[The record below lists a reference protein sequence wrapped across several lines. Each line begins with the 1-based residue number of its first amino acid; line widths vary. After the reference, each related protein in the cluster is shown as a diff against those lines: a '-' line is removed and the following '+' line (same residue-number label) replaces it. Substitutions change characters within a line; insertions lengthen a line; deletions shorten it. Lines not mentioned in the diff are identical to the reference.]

1 MTVLRSLVFQ
11 MLFFGW
17 TALIAVL
24 VTPLL
29 LAPRRWMQ
37 YGARTWVGGCFLL
50 MRWIVGLRLE
60 VRGAEYMPREGA
72 ALVVCKHQSMWDT
85 LVFHH
90 VLPDPNYILKKELAQ
105 VPFFGWAVMQSGCV
119 AVDRGAGARALRQ
132 MAEGAKAALQ
142 RGSQVIIFPEGTRT
156 APGARVPYHSGV
168 ALLTGLGVPVIPA
181 ALNSGLFWRRH
192 TFLRPPGTIVLEFLP
207 PLPSDLDRK
216 TAMRELESRIEAA
229 SRRLLDEALA
239 HAPHLAA
246 SLAVNTASETKQEL
260 DGRASASLE

>member
-1 MTVLRSLVFQ
+1 MIILRSLVFQ
-11 MLFFGW
+11 FLFFGW

-24 VTPLL
+24 MTPLL

-37 YGARTWVGGCFLL
+37 RGAKVWVDVGFLL
-50 MRWIVGLRLE
+50 MRLIVGLRLE
-60 VRGAEYMPREGA
+60 LRGAQYLPPSGA

-90 VLPDPNYILKKELAQ
+90 VLRDPIYILKQELAR
-105 VPFFGWAVMQSGCV
+105 VPFFGWAVMKSGCV
-119 AVDRGAGARALRQ
+119 AVDRGAGAKALRQ
-132 MAEGAKAALQ
+132 MAEGAKAALL
-142 RGSQVIIFPEGTRT
+142 RGSQVVIFPEGTRT
-156 APGARVPYHSGV
+156 APGASAPYHSGV

-192 TFLRPPGTIVLEFLP
+192 TFLRHPGTIVLEFLP
-207 PLPSDLDRK
+207 PLPADMDRK

-229 SRRLLDEALA
+229 SHRLLDEALA

-246 SLAVNTASETKQEL
+246 ALAVDKPV
-260 DGRASASLE
+260 DSAAAAAKEG